1 MLVSSQMSSDHV
13 LGRVLTDGN
22 VLEDLEMP
30 SYFPAWSLLVSVVL
44 VVHGC
49 PAMVRWTT
57 FILTV

>member
-1 MLVSSQMSSDHV
+1 MSSDHV